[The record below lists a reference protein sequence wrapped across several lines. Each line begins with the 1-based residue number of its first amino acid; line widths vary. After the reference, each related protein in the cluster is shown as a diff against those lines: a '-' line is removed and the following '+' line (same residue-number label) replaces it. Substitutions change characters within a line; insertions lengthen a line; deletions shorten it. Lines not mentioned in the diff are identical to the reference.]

1 MSKER
6 RVRIGPL
13 HAEVVEGDR
22 ACEWTLYAAD
32 NGTIAEGMITGDMAS
47 ARARAAERIVAAADR
62 YARSI
67 LDGIKALRGPAP
79 RAKVKVRRG

>member
-32 NGTIAEGMITGDMAS
+32 NGTIAEGMAS
-47 ARARAAERIVAAADR
+47 SRAIAAERIVAAADR

-67 LDGIKALRGPAP
+67 LDGIKALRGPTP